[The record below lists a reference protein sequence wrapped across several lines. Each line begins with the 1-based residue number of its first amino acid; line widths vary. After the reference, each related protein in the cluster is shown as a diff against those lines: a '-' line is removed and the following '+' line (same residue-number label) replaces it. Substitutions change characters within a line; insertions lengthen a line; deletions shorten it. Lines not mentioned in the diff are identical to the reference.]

1 MEEQERIMEYTQKLI
16 SVFEKIP
23 VSGETDSGCRETVR
37 EIGWEIYNSD
47 IARGMSKVAEAFARE
62 MPHHARRLDML
73 WDGVG
78 SWMG

>member
-1 MEEQERIMEYTQKLI
+1 MGEQERIMEYTKKLI
-16 SVFEKIP
+16 SLFEKMP
-23 VSGETDSGCRETVR
+23 VSGETDPACRETVR

-47 IARGMSKVAEAFARE
+47 IARGMRKVAEAFAHE
-62 MPHHARRLDML
+62 MPHQARRLDML